1 MHCCAGDSALSTNMV
16 HTDLLYCDFS
26 FLMWSQL
33 NINFDSR
40 CNYKLLLCGLAHRY
54 SYSSVLYTII
64 IIMHVQT

>member
-16 HTDLLYCDFS
+16 HTDLLYCGFS

-33 NINFDSR
+33 NILIVDVTTSCSFVDWHTGTVTAM
-40 CNYKLLLCGLAHRY
+40 YF
-54 SYSSVLYTII
+54 II